1 MPISNVVRWS
11 LLPMAA
17 VVVVLMLLTWLVDA
31 STGTPL
37 SVADFDQGGLETA
50 VLASFDAGGDTTLYA
65 TSDSPWGGS
74 GTLVEGDVALD
85 NDTNIIRVMV
95 PNSDGSLLRLNDNG
109 GLLLSEF
116 FGQSGAGADL
126 TVWVQT
132 SAGTASFAAN
142 DMDKVGTNYVNFNV
156 PVSERAILT
165 GIGGGDRFLLALT
178 RPVPNTAATGAPR
191 ITGTARVGETLTAG
205 TSAIADAEGLTNV
218 AYTYQWLADDAD
230 ISGATRST
238 YTLATAA
245 EGKAIK
251 VRVSF
256 TDDGGND
263 ETLTSAATAAVA
275 AANTPATGAPTIGGI
290 VQVGQTLTADVS
302 GVTDADGL
310 TNASFS
316 YQWIRND
323 GTTDTDI
330 QGATSSIHTLSDAD
344 QGKTIKV
351 RVSFTDDAGHAETV
365 TSTTTIIVDLPGT
378 VSLWPE
384 LPRIGTVVKA
394 TLTDPVGLEGA
405 GSGAAASL
413 GAVSWQWARS
423 SEGSIWTSVDVYQD
437 GDSYTPTEDD
447 EGMWLKVTSVYTDGH
462 GQGKSAEAITS
473 ATVGAREASPDLTI
487 TQLVTGLTHPW
498 DIAFTPDGTMLFTER
513 DDGLRVR
520 LTDGTVRQVTA
531 DFSDLNFGGTAG
543 LLALVLDPDFVSNR
557 RFYTYQR
564 HTGPEMQLIAWTIDQ
579 DYTAATRVADPLV
592 GGIPVNRNRGP
603 SHGGGRLRFGP
614 QGYLWIAT
622 GDGFSGTAAQDL
634 TSLGG
639 KVLRV
644 DSQTGAGAPGNPFA
658 PSPVYT
664 YGHRN
669 PQGLALRPGTGQMW
683 SVEHGP
689 DHDDEINLLVSGGN
703 YGWDPAPD
711 EGVEGLYD
719 ETTTPMTDLVKFSD
733 ALPAKWSSGYP
744 TLAVGGGVFLEGSQ
758 WREWEGQ
765 FAVATL
771 KTKSVR
777 VFKFTEEGDLVSQVV
792 VPELDRTY
800 GRLRSAVLGPDGA
813 LYITTTNGGGKDKI
827 LKVVPANTP
836 ATGAPTIS
844 GTAQVDETLTAD
856 ISGITDADGLTS
868 VSYSYQ
874 WIANDANTDTDIGG
888 ATSSTYTLSDAD
900 VGKTIKVRATFTDDA
915 GNDEQLTSAATGAVA
930 AEVVNPPLTAS
941 ARNVPSSHDGSATFL
956 FELRFSEEFP
966 LSYVTLRD
974 HAFTV
979 TGGTVVG
986 VRRLDRPGNIRWEI
1000 SVSPDSNGDVTVVL
1014 PTTTDCE
1021 AVGAICTE
1029 DGRRLSASTSAIV
1042 SGPAPVGTVPVAVI
1056 VSGTTPVAEGATV
1069 SFTISLNRAAPT
1081 ALSVA
1086 VSVADTGGVLSGI
1099 APRSVAFATSDNSKT
1114 ITLPTRDDNAIK
1126 TASTVTVSLA
1136 TGSGYTLGTATSAS
1150 VLVTDN
1156 DTAVWRVS
1164 AQPTEIA
1171 EGGSSAITLA
1181 VANGKTFAANQTV
1194 SLAVS
1199 GTASGSDYSLS
1210 ATEVTLPAG
1219 ASSVTATLTARDD
1232 ASVESDETVIVT
1244 ATHDGQPIGS
1254 ATVTIEDND
1263 VAVWT
1268 VSAQPTEIAEGGSS
1282 TITLAV
1288 ANGKTFAANQ
1298 TVSLA
1303 VSGTASGSD
1312 YSLSATEVTLP
1323 AGASSVAATLT
1334 ARDDASVESD
1344 ETVIVTATHDGQPIG
1359 SATVT
1364 IEANDVPL
1372 SNDATLSTLSLSG
1385 IDIGTFSSGTTDY
1398 SAIVEYD
1405 VASTTVTADPNDD
1418 GASVAVADANG
1429 VTYGTSRQVS
1439 LSTGD
1444 NEITVT
1450 VTAED
1455 ENAMKVYTVTVTRAE
1470 PDVAWGERLPDRDI
1484 VLDSDAIPTGLWA
1497 DDTNAWVISDCNV
1510 GEVSVYALSDGSK
1523 QDELSFTLAGWSG
1536 CATALWSN
1544 GATLWVADFFS
1555 NGVRAY
1561 RLSDGAR
1568 QSDQDLD
1575 RDAMLAA
1582 GNTIPSGL
1590 WSNGEIM
1597 WVADH
1602 SAGKVFAYRL
1612 SDWARVSTREFD
1624 LTDDG
1629 GVPIRPFGLWSNGE
1643 TLLASNWNGDRVLAF
1658 DLSDGQRQ
1666 TSLDIDTSASG
1677 TRNSGIWSDGET
1689 LWIVDDLDKRIYAYA
1704 VQGLGSTR

>member
-1 MPISNVVRWS
+1 MPIRNVVRWS

-142 DMDKVGTNYVNFNV
+142 DMDKVGKNYVNFNV
-156 PVSERAILT
+156 PASERAILT

-178 RPVPNTAATGAPR
+178 RPVPNTAATGDPR

-365 TSTTTIIVDLPGT
+365 TSTTTIIVDQPGT

-394 TLTDPVGLEGA
+394 TLTDPVGLEGV

-413 GAVSWQWARS
+413 GAVSWQWTRS
-423 SEGSIWTSVDVYQD
+423 SEGSIWTSVDVYED

-1014 PTTTDCE
+1014 PATTDCE

-1086 VSVADTGGVLSGI
+1086 VSVADTGGVLSGT

-1171 EGGSSAITLA
+1171 EGGSSTITLA
-1181 VANGKTFAANQTV
+1181 VANGQTFAANQTV

-1232 ASVESDETVIVT
+1232 DSVERDETVIVT

-1254 ATVTIEDND
+1254 ASVTIEDND

-1323 AGASSVAATLT
+1323 AGASSVTATLT

-1484 VLDSDAIPTGLWA
+1484 LLDSDAIPTGLWA

>member
-1 MPISNVVRWS
+1 MPIRNVVRWS

-156 PVSERAILT
+156 PASERAILT

-178 RPVPNTAATGAPR
+178 RPVPNTAATGDPR

-365 TSTTTIIVDLPGT
+365 TSTTTIIVDQPGT

-394 TLTDPVGLEGA
+394 TLTDPVGLEGV

-844 GTAQVDETLTAD
+844 
-856 ISGITDADGLTS
+856 
-868 VSYSYQ
+868 
-874 WIANDANTDTDIGG
+874 
-888 ATSSTYTLSDAD
+888 
-900 VGKTIKVRATFTDDA
+900 
-915 GNDEQLTSAATGAVA
+915 
-930 AEVVNPPLTAS
+930 
-941 ARNVPSSHDGSATFL
+941 ARPRWT
-956 FELRFSEEFP
+956 
-966 LSYVTLRD
+966 
-974 HAFTV
+974 
-979 TGGTVVG
+979 
-986 VRRLDRPGNIRWEI
+986 RR
-1000 SVSPDSNGDVTVVL
+1000 
-1014 PTTTDCE
+1014 
-1021 AVGAICTE
+1021 
-1029 DGRRLSASTSAIV
+1029 
-1042 SGPAPVGTVPVAVI
+1042 
-1056 VSGTTPVAEGATV
+1056 
-1069 SFTISLNRAAPT
+1069 
-1081 ALSVA
+1081 
-1086 VSVADTGGVLSGI
+1086 
-1099 APRSVAFATSDNSKT
+1099 
-1114 ITLPTRDDNAIK
+1114 
-1126 TASTVTVSLA
+1126 
-1136 TGSGYTLGTATSAS
+1136 
-1150 VLVTDN
+1150 
-1156 DTAVWRVS
+1156 
-1164 AQPTEIA
+1164 
-1171 EGGSSAITLA
+1171 
-1181 VANGKTFAANQTV
+1181 
-1194 SLAVS
+1194 
-1199 GTASGSDYSLS
+1199 
-1210 ATEVTLPAG
+1210 
-1219 ASSVTATLTARDD
+1219 
-1232 ASVESDETVIVT
+1232 
-1244 ATHDGQPIGS
+1244 
-1254 ATVTIEDND
+1254 
-1263 VAVWT
+1263 
-1268 VSAQPTEIAEGGSS
+1268 
-1282 TITLAV
+1282 
-1288 ANGKTFAANQ
+1288 
-1298 TVSLA
+1298 
-1303 VSGTASGSD
+1303 
-1312 YSLSATEVTLP
+1312 
-1323 AGASSVAATLT
+1323 
-1334 ARDDASVESD
+1334 
-1344 ETVIVTATHDGQPIG
+1344 
-1359 SATVT
+1359 
-1364 IEANDVPL
+1364 
-1372 SNDATLSTLSLSG
+1372 
-1385 IDIGTFSSGTTDY
+1385 
-1398 SAIVEYD
+1398 
-1405 VASTTVTADPNDD
+1405 
-1418 GASVAVADANG
+1418 
-1429 VTYGTSRQVS
+1429 
-1439 LSTGD
+1439 
-1444 NEITVT
+1444 
-1450 VTAED
+1450 
-1455 ENAMKVYTVTVTRAE
+1455 
-1470 PDVAWGERLPDRDI
+1470 
-1484 VLDSDAIPTGLWA
+1484 
-1497 DDTNAWVISDCNV
+1497 
-1510 GEVSVYALSDGSK
+1510 
-1523 QDELSFTLAGWSG
+1523 
-1536 CATALWSN
+1536 
-1544 GATLWVADFFS
+1544 
-1555 NGVRAY
+1555 
-1561 RLSDGAR
+1561 
-1568 QSDQDLD
+1568 
-1575 RDAMLAA
+1575 
-1582 GNTIPSGL
+1582 
-1590 WSNGEIM
+1590 
-1597 WVADH
+1597 
-1602 SAGKVFAYRL
+1602 
-1612 SDWARVSTREFD
+1612 
-1624 LTDDG
+1624 
-1629 GVPIRPFGLWSNGE
+1629 
-1643 TLLASNWNGDRVLAF
+1643 
-1658 DLSDGQRQ
+1658 
-1666 TSLDIDTSASG
+1666 
-1677 TRNSGIWSDGET
+1677 
-1689 LWIVDDLDKRIYAYA
+1689 
-1704 VQGLGSTR
+1704 

>member
-1 MPISNVVRWS
+1 MPIRNVVRWS

-142 DMDKVGTNYVNFNV
+142 DMDKVGKNYVNFNV
-156 PVSERAILT
+156 PASERAILT

-178 RPVPNTAATGAPR
+178 RPVPNTAATGDPR

-351 RVSFTDDAGHAETV
+351 RVSFTDDASHAETV
-365 TSTTTIIVDLPGT
+365 TSTTTIIVDQPGT

-394 TLTDPVGLEGA
+394 TLTDPVGLKGV

-413 GAVSWQWARS
+413 GAVSWQWTRS

-557 RFYTYQR
+557 RFYTYQS
-564 HTGPEMQLIAWTIDQ
+564 HTGPEMQVIAWTIDQ

-979 TGGTVVG
+979 TRGTVVG
-986 VRRLDRPGNIRWEI
+986 ARRLDRSSNIRWEI

-1150 VLVTDN
+1150 VSVTDN
-1156 DTAVWRVS
+1156 DTAVWTVS

-1171 EGGSSAITLA
+1171 EGGSSTITLA
-1181 VANGKTFAANQTV
+1181 VANGQTFAANQTV

-1219 ASSVTATLTARDD
+1219 ASSVT
-1232 ASVESDETVIVT
+1232 
-1244 ATHDGQPIGS
+1244 
-1254 ATVTIEDND
+1254 
-1263 VAVWT
+1263 
-1268 VSAQPTEIAEGGSS
+1268 
-1282 TITLAV
+1282 
-1288 ANGKTFAANQ
+1288 
-1298 TVSLA
+1298 
-1303 VSGTASGSD
+1303 
-1312 YSLSATEVTLP
+1312 
-1323 AGASSVAATLT
+1323 ATLT

-1484 VLDSDAIPTGLWA
+1484 VLDFDAIPTGLWA